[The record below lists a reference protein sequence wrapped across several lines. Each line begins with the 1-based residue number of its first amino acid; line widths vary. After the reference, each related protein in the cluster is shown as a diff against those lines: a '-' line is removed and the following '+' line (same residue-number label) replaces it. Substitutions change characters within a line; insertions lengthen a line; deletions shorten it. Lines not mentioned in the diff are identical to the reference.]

1 MKRLKFFAAFCFLL
15 ISFSVSAQQTLTFD
29 DAVRQMLTS
38 NFDIQIISNENRIAS
53 ELNNIGNAGFL
64 PSVDVNANYNRS
76 VTNSNQEYFDG
87 TDRDAVNAVNSGV
100 TASAVLNWTLF
111 DGFRM
116 FAQKDILNSNERISE
131 YNLRAAAE
139 EGIIMLAQ
147 VYYRIAVQEELVNFM
162 RQSLDISRERH
173 TLASRRLEIGSG
185 SRQEVIQALI
195 DMNSDSATVLTQ
207 ITSIENLKTEL
218 NLILNRN
225 IIDAVEVED
234 QIPLDTSLVLA
245 GILSSSVDEN
255 INLLRAREH
264 VRVSQFQINNAR
276 SNFYP
281 RAGVYAGYDFGRSTN
296 EAGLLRSNQTYGP
309 TMGVFLQWNLF
320 NGLRDYTTLQVQ
332 KIELETSRI
341 SEEKATSENTARII
355 QAYRNYELAQN
366 VLALERIN
374 LENAGDN
381 LDIAL
386 RKFELAAISSVEFR
400 DIQLQQLQAQNRLL
414 DAMYNIRIYELELKQ
429 LAGDL
434 KL

>member
-1 MKRLKFFAAFCFLL
+1 MKRIKFFAAFYFLF
-15 ISFSVSAQQTLTFD
+15 ISFSVDAQTLTFD
-29 DAVRQMLTS
+29 EAVRQMLS
-38 NFDIQIISNENRIAS
+38 NNFDIQIVTNDNRIAS

-64 PSVDVNANYNRS
+64 PSLDINANFNRNI
-76 VTNSNQEYFDG
+76 TNAKQEYFDG

-100 TASAVLNWTLF
+100 TASALLSWTLF

-116 FAQKDILNSNERISE
+116 FAQKNILNSNERISE
-131 YNLRAAAE
+131 YNLRAVAE
-139 EGIIMLAQ
+139 QGIIALAQ
-147 VYYRIAVQEELVNFM
+147 VYYSIAVQEELLNAM
-162 RQSLDISRERH
+162 RQSLDVSRERYS
-173 TLASRRLEIGSG
+173 LANRRLDIGSG

-207 ITSIENLKTEL
+207 ITSIQNLKTEL

-225 IIDAVEVED
+225 IIDAVEVENN
-234 QIPLDTSLVLA
+234 IPLDTTLVMA
-245 GILSSSVDEN
+245 NILSGSADEN
-255 INLLRAREH
+255 ISLLRAREH

-276 SNFYP
+276 SGFYP
-281 RAGVYAGYDFGRSTN
+281 RVGVYAGYDFGRSTN
-296 EAGLLRSNQTYGP
+296 ETGLLRSNQMYGP

-320 NGLRDYTTLQVQ
+320 NGLRDYTNLQVQ
-332 KIELETSRI
+332 KIELETSGI
-341 SEEKATSENTARII
+341 SEEKAGNENTARII

-366 VLALERIN
+366 VLALQRIN

-429 LAGDL
+429 LAGTL
-434 KL
+434 SL